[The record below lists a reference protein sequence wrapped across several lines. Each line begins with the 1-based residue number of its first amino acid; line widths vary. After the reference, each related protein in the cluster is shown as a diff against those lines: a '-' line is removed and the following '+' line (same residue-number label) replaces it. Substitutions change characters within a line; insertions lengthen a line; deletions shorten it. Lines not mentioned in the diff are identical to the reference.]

1 MSRRRMMRMWR
12 RRRMMWMR
20 SRGRSKGMGED
31 K

>member
-20 SRGRSKGMGED
+20 SRRRSKGMGED